1 MANAVSNTDSGSAAA
16 RKNHNTIT
24 PASAAAAAASPPH
37 PLSKS
42 SSSMVDGVKEPAEY
56 FAKYRIYERDYL
68 RRINHKYFSGKKFAG
83 SGRVFETITSVDGF
97 TVKESSEPP
106 LKRFLEIP
114 SSLEE
119 HSQSGAPP
127 SAKKPSRRKP

>member
-1 MANAVSNTDSGSAAA
+1 MANAVSNNNSGSAAA
-16 RKNHNTIT
+16 RKNHNTTT
-24 PASAAAAAASPPH
+24 PTAASSPLPPD

-42 SSSMVDGVKEPAEY
+42 SIDGFKEPPEY

-106 LKRFLEIP
+106 IKRFLEIP
-114 SSLEE
+114 SSIEE

-127 SAKKPSRRKP
+127 SAKKPSRRKT